1 MAPNLAITSGGPVTL
16 TNPAND
22 IDTLAAQV
30 SGAGN
35 AVQFTDVDGLTVGTV
50 GAVSGLTAA
59 GNVALTTTNGGALTI
74 DQPLTTTDTGT
85 VTLTNAGPLA
95 LNANLDADGAV
106 TQNGAGAITT
116 SGIRT
121 ITTTN
126 DAVLLTQAVTLG
138 GDLTVSSG
146 TGAITFNST
155 IDGAQSLTAN
165 STGLTT
171 FKA

>member
-1 MAPNLAITSGGPVTL
+1 M
-16 TNPAND
+16 
-22 IDTLAAQV
+22 
-30 SGAGN
+30 
-35 AVQFTDVDGLTVGTV
+35 
-50 GAVSGLTAA
+50 VSGLTAA
-59 GNVALTTTNGGALTI
+59 GNVALTTTNGGALTL
-74 DQPLTTTDTGT
+74 DQPLTTTATGT

-116 SGIRT
+116 SGTRA

-138 GDLTVSSG
+138 GALTVSSG
-146 TGAITFNST
+146 TGPITFNST
-155 IDGAQSLTAN
+155 VDGAQSLTAN

-171 FKA
+171 FTGVIGGTTPLTSVTTNAGGTTVSTAAPSPPPATRPIMMPWNSV